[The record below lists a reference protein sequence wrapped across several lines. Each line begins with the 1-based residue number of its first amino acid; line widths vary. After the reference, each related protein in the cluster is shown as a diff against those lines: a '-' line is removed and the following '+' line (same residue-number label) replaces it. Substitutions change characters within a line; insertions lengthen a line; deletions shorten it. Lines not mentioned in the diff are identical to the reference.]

1 MSDRILLGK
10 GTSARGSSN
19 YGLWISKSG
28 QSVLTDGDD
37 DLIFN
42 SNLVDATAGVTSK
55 NGETFGVKYKGYVN
69 ASTASNGASGW
80 FLIKAWLESDFTF
93 DSTLYVPLVLAQVGE
108 TTGAATTQF
117 GYGGF
122 YFSNGTGYGMLFNT
136 YPKNRTSSGSY
147 SASGTYGAALGS
159 LVGLGASTTFRVY
172 YAICFPYIQG

>member
-10 GTSARGSSN
+10 GTSASGSAN

-42 SNLVDATAGVTSK
+42 SSLVDTTSGVTSK
-55 NGETFGVKYKGYVN
+55 NGEAFGVKYKGYVN
-69 ASTASNGASGW
+69 ATTDGNGSTGW
-80 FLIKAWLESDFTF
+80 VLIKAWLESDFTF
-93 DSTLYVPLVLAQVGE
+93 DSTLYAPLVLVQVGE

-117 GYGGF
+117 GYGEF
-122 YFSNGTGYGMLFNT
+122 YFSNGTGYGMLFNV

-147 SASGTYGAALGS
+147 SASGTYGAATGALVS
-159 LVGLGASTTFRVY
+159 LSASSTYRIY
-172 YAICFPYIQG
+172 YAVCFPYIQG